1 MLITNKLPNSLSAE
15 AYKTLRTNI
24 EQITSIDNIK
34 TILITSSISGEGKST
49 VAGNLAISLSKNNH
63 KVLVIDCDLRRPSL
77 HNKFNIENE
86 YGVGEIL
93 LGENELKSSIKKI
106 DSRLSVLT
114 AGKIKNDTAELFATE
129 NMKQLLDEVRITYDY
144 IIIDSAPIIP
154 VADTSVLA
162 RVIDAAVLVVRA
174 NKSIEKLVI
183 QGYEKLKKT
192 SIKILGTVSND
203 SKGKSMNKFYMQY
216 LINSK
221 SRVRKKLLWK

>member
-203 SKGKSMNKFYMQY
+203 SKRKSMNKFYMQY

-221 SRVRKKLLWK
+221 SRVRKRLLWK

>member
-77 HNKFNIENE
+77 HDKFNIENE

>member
-86 YGVGEIL
+86 YGVGEVL
-93 LGENELKSSIKKI
+93 LGDNELKSSIKKI

-203 SKGKSMNKFYMQY
+203 SKRKSMNKFYMQY

>member
-203 SKGKSMNKFYMQY
+203 SKRKSMNKFYMQY

>member
-86 YGVGEIL
+86 YGVGEVL
-93 LGENELKSSIKKI
+93 LGDNELKSSIKKI

-203 SKGKSMNKFYMQY
+203 SKRKSMNKFYMQY

-221 SRVRKKLLWK
+221 SRVRKRLLWK

>member
-63 KVLVIDCDLRRPSL
+63 KVLVIDCDLRKPSL

-162 RVIDAAVLVVRA
+162 RGIDAAVLVVRA

-203 SKGKSMNKFYMQY
+203 SKRKSMNKFYMQY

>member
-129 NMKQLLDEVRITYDY
+129 NMKLLLEEVRITYDY

-203 SKGKSMNKFYMQY
+203 SKRKSMNKFYMQY

>member
-86 YGVGEIL
+86 YGVGEVL

-203 SKGKSMNKFYMQY
+203 SKRKSMNKFYMQY

>member
-63 KVLVIDCDLRRPSL
+63 KVLVIDCDLRKPSL

-203 SKGKSMNKFYMQY
+203 SKRKSMNKFYMQY

>member
-49 VAGNLAISLSKNNH
+49 VAGNLAISLSKNNY
-63 KVLVIDCDLRRPSL
+63 KVLAIDCDLRRPSL
-77 HNKFNIENE
+77 HDKFNIENE

-129 NMKQLLDEVRITYDY
+129 NMKQLLEEVMITYDY

-154 VADTSVLA
+154 VADTCVLA
-162 RVIDAAVLVVRA
+162 GGIDASILVVRA
-174 NKSIEKLVI
+174 NKSKERLVI
-183 QGYEKLKKT
+183 HGYEKLKTK
-192 SIKILGTVSND
+192 IKILGMILND
-203 SKGKSMNKFYMQY
+203 SQRK
-216 LINSK
+216 SK
-221 SRVRKKLLWK
+221 SKYYKSYLNR

>member
-77 HNKFNIENE
+77 HDKFNIENE
-86 YGVGEIL
+86 YGVGEVL
-93 LGENELKSSIKKI
+93 LGDNELKSSIKKI

-203 SKGKSMNKFYMQY
+203 SKRKSMNKFYMQY

>member
-86 YGVGEIL
+86 YGVGEVL
-93 LGENELKSSIKKI
+93 LGDNELKSSIKKI

-162 RVIDAAVLVVRA
+162 GGIDASILVVRA
-174 NKSIEKLVI
+174 NKSKERLVI
-183 QGYEKLKKT
+183 HGYEKLKTKT
-192 SIKILGTVSND
+192 KILGMILND
-203 SKGKSMNKFYMQY
+203 SERKSKNKYYKSY
-216 LINSK
+216 LNI
-221 SRVRKKLLWK
+221 

>member
-49 VAGNLAISLSKNNH
+49 VAGNLAISLSKNNY
-63 KVLVIDCDLRRPSL
+63 KVLAIDCDLRRPSL
-77 HNKFNIENE
+77 HDKFNIENE

-203 SKGKSMNKFYMQY
+203 SKRKSMNKFYMQY

>member
-49 VAGNLAISLSKNNH
+49 VAGNLAISLSKNNY
-63 KVLVIDCDLRRPSL
+63 KVLAIDCDLRRPSL
-77 HNKFNIENE
+77 HDKFNIENE

-129 NMKQLLDEVRITYDY
+129 NMKQLLEEVRITYDY

-154 VADTSVLA
+154 VADTCVLA
-162 RVIDAAVLVVRA
+162 SGIDAAILVVRA
-174 NKSIEKLVI
+174 NKSKEKLVI
-183 QGYEKLKKT
+183 HSYEKLKTKT
-192 SIKILGTVSND
+192 KILGMILND
-203 SKGKSMNKFYMQY
+203 SERKSKNKYYKSY
-216 LINSK
+216 LNI
-221 SRVRKKLLWK
+221 

>member
-86 YGVGEIL
+86 YGVGEVL
-93 LGENELKSSIKKI
+93 LGDNELKSSIKKI

-129 NMKQLLDEVRITYDY
+129 NMKLLLEEVRITYDY

-203 SKGKSMNKFYMQY
+203 SKRKSMNKFYMQY

>member
-49 VAGNLAISLSKNNH
+49 VAGNLAISLSKNNY
-63 KVLVIDCDLRRPSL
+63 KVLAIDCDLRRPSL
-77 HNKFNIENE
+77 HDKFNIENE

-129 NMKQLLDEVRITYDY
+129 NMKQLLEEVRITYDY

-162 RVIDAAVLVVRA
+162 GGIDASILVVRA
-174 NKSIEKLVI
+174 NKSKERLVI
-183 QGYEKLKKT
+183 HGYEKLKTKT
-192 SIKILGTVSND
+192 KILGMILND
-203 SKGKSMNKFYMQY
+203 SERK
-216 LINSK
+216 SK
-221 SRVRKKLLWK
+221 SKYYKSYLNR

>member
-77 HNKFNIENE
+77 HDKFNIENE

-129 NMKQLLDEVRITYDY
+129 NMKLLLEEVRITYDY

-203 SKGKSMNKFYMQY
+203 SKRKSMNKFYMQY

>member
-86 YGVGEIL
+86 YGVGEVL

-154 VADTSVLA
+154 VADTCVLA
-162 RVIDAAVLVVRA
+162 SGIDAAILVVRA
-174 NKSIEKLVI
+174 NKSKEKLVI
-183 QGYEKLKKT
+183 HSYEKLKTKT
-192 SIKILGTVSND
+192 KILGMILND
-203 SKGKSMNKFYMQY
+203 SERKSKNKYYKSY
-216 LINSK
+216 LNI
-221 SRVRKKLLWK
+221 

>member
-77 HNKFNIENE
+77 HNEFNIENE

-203 SKGKSMNKFYMQY
+203 SKRKSMNKFYMQY

>member
-49 VAGNLAISLSKNNH
+49 VAGNLAISLSKNNY
-63 KVLVIDCDLRRPSL
+63 KVLAIDCDLRRPSL
-77 HNKFNIENE
+77 HDKFNIENE

-162 RVIDAAVLVVRA
+162 RGIDAAVLVVRA

-203 SKGKSMNKFYMQY
+203 SKRKSMNKFYMQY

>member
-86 YGVGEIL
+86 YGVGEVL
-93 LGENELKSSIKKI
+93 LGDNELKSAIKKI

-203 SKGKSMNKFYMQY
+203 SKRKSMNKFYMQY

>member
-86 YGVGEIL
+86 YGVGEVL
-93 LGENELKSSIKKI
+93 LGDNELKSSIKKI

-129 NMKQLLDEVRITYDY
+129 NMKQLLEEVRITYDY

-154 VADTSVLA
+154 VADTCVLA
-162 RVIDAAVLVVRA
+162 SGIDAAILVVRA
-174 NKSIEKLVI
+174 NKSKEKLVI
-183 QGYEKLKKT
+183 HSYEKLKTKT
-192 SIKILGTVSND
+192 KILGMILND
-203 SKGKSMNKFYMQY
+203 SERKSKNKYYKSY
-216 LINSK
+216 LNI
-221 SRVRKKLLWK
+221 

>member
-49 VAGNLAISLSKNNH
+49 VAGNLAISLSKNNY
-63 KVLVIDCDLRRPSL
+63 KVLAIDCDLRRPSL
-77 HNKFNIENE
+77 HDKFNIENE

-129 NMKQLLDEVRITYDY
+129 NMKQLLEEVRITYDY

-162 RVIDAAVLVVRA
+162 RGIDAAVLVVRA

-203 SKGKSMNKFYMQY
+203 SKRKSMNKFYMQY

>member
-86 YGVGEIL
+86 YGVGEVL
-93 LGENELKSSIKKI
+93 LGDNELKSSIKKI

-129 NMKQLLDEVRITYDY
+129 NMKQLLEEVRITYDY

-203 SKGKSMNKFYMQY
+203 SKRKSMNKFYMQY

>member
-63 KVLVIDCDLRRPSL
+63 KVLVIDCDLRKPSL

-86 YGVGEIL
+86 YGVGEVL
-93 LGENELKSSIKKI
+93 LGDNELKSSIKKI

-129 NMKQLLDEVRITYDY
+129 NMKLLLEEVRITYDY

-162 RVIDAAVLVVRA
+162 GGIDASILVVRA
-174 NKSIEKLVI
+174 NKSKERLVI
-183 QGYEKLKKT
+183 HGYEKLKTKT
-192 SIKILGTVSND
+192 KILGMILND
-203 SKGKSMNKFYMQY
+203 SERK
-216 LINSK
+216 SK
-221 SRVRKKLLWK
+221 SKYYKSYLNR

>member
-174 NKSIEKLVI
+174 NKSKEKLVI

-203 SKGKSMNKFYMQY
+203 SKRKSMNKFYMQY

>member
-49 VAGNLAISLSKNNH
+49 VAGNLAISLSKNNY
-63 KVLVIDCDLRRPSL
+63 KVLAIDCDLRRPSL
-77 HNKFNIENE
+77 HDKFNIENE

-129 NMKQLLDEVRITYDY
+129 NMKQLLEEVRITYDY

-203 SKGKSMNKFYMQY
+203 SKRKSMNKFYMQY

>member
-93 LGENELKSSIKKI
+93 LGDNELKSSIKKI

-154 VADTSVLA
+154 VADTCVLA

-203 SKGKSMNKFYMQY
+203 SKRKSMNKFYMQY

>member
-86 YGVGEIL
+86 YGVGEVL
-93 LGENELKSSIKKI
+93 LGDNELKSSIKKI

>member
-129 NMKQLLDEVRITYDY
+129 NMKQLLEEVRITYDY

-203 SKGKSMNKFYMQY
+203 SKRKSMNKFYMQY

>member
-49 VAGNLAISLSKNNH
+49 VAGNLAISLSKNNY
-63 KVLVIDCDLRRPSL
+63 KVLAIDCDLRRPSL
-77 HNKFNIENE
+77 HDKFNIENE

-154 VADTSVLA
+154 VADTCVLA
-162 RVIDAAVLVVRA
+162 SGIDAAILVVRA
-174 NKSIEKLVI
+174 NKSKEKLVI
-183 QGYEKLKKT
+183 HSYEKLKTKT
-192 SIKILGTVSND
+192 KILGMILND
-203 SKGKSMNKFYMQY
+203 SERKSKNKYYKSY
-216 LINSK
+216 LNI
-221 SRVRKKLLWK
+221 

>member
-77 HNKFNIENE
+77 HDKFNIENE

-154 VADTSVLA
+154 VADTCVLA

-203 SKGKSMNKFYMQY
+203 SKRKSMNKFYMQY

>member
-77 HNKFNIENE
+77 HDKFNIENE

-203 SKGKSMNKFYMQY
+203 SKRKSMNKFYMQY

>member
-63 KVLVIDCDLRRPSL
+63 KVLVIDCDLRKPSL

-86 YGVGEIL
+86 YGVGEVL
-93 LGENELKSSIKKI
+93 LGDNELKSSIKKI

-114 AGKIKNDTAELFATE
+114 AGKIKNGTAELFATE
-129 NMKQLLDEVRITYDY
+129 NMKLLLEEVRITYDY

-162 RVIDAAVLVVRA
+162 GGIDASILVVRA
-174 NKSIEKLVI
+174 NKSKERLVI
-183 QGYEKLKKT
+183 HGYEKLKTKT
-192 SIKILGTVSND
+192 KILGMILND
-203 SKGKSMNKFYMQY
+203 SERK
-216 LINSK
+216 SK
-221 SRVRKKLLWK
+221 SKYYKSYLNR

>member
-154 VADTSVLA
+154 VADTCVLA

-203 SKGKSMNKFYMQY
+203 SKRKSMNKFYMQY

>member
-63 KVLVIDCDLRRPSL
+63 KVLAIDCDLRRPSL
-77 HNKFNIENE
+77 HDKFNIENE

-154 VADTSVLA
+154 VADTCVLA
-162 RVIDAAVLVVRA
+162 SGIDAAILVVRA
-174 NKSIEKLVI
+174 NKSKEKLVI
-183 QGYEKLKKT
+183 HSYEKLKTKT
-192 SIKILGTVSND
+192 KILGMILND
-203 SKGKSMNKFYMQY
+203 SERKSKNKYYKSY
-216 LINSK
+216 LNI
-221 SRVRKKLLWK
+221 

>member
-63 KVLVIDCDLRRPSL
+63 KVLAIDCDLRRPSL

-129 NMKQLLDEVRITYDY
+129 NMKQLLEEVRITYDY

-203 SKGKSMNKFYMQY
+203 SKRKSMNKFYMQY

>member
-77 HNKFNIENE
+77 HDKFNIENE

-154 VADTSVLA
+154 VADTCVLA
-162 RVIDAAVLVVRA
+162 SGIDAAILVVRA
-174 NKSIEKLVI
+174 NKSKEKLVI
-183 QGYEKLKKT
+183 HSYEKLKTKT
-192 SIKILGTVSND
+192 KILGMILND
-203 SKGKSMNKFYMQY
+203 SERKSKNKYYKSY
-216 LINSK
+216 LNI
-221 SRVRKKLLWK
+221 